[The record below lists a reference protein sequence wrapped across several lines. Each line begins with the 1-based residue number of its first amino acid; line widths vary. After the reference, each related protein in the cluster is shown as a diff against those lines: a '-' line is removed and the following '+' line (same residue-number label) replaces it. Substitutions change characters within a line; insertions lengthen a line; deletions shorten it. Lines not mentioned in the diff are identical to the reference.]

1 MSDAHD
7 TAPASGR
14 VIVVEDDPLQAESL
28 AFILRQEGYVVE
40 LASTGAEALA
50 VARSQPAPD
59 TVLLDVALPD
69 LSGVE
74 VARRLRAGSNVPIIM
89 LTARRNEIDKIT
101 GLDAGA
107 DDYVT
112 KPFSHGELL
121 ARIRAQIRRGPNAAA
136 SAEQSHGV
144 YHVGSLR
151 IDTGVRRLTRDDRV
165 IDVSAREFDI
175 LRLLAEAAG
184 RVVERQQLFA
194 TVWGPSFYGDE
205 RALDVYI
212 RMIRKKIEPDPGRP
226 VYLHT
231 VRGVGYRLA
240 EEPTP
245 TSAESPS

>member
-1 MSDAHD
+1 MSDVHD
-7 TAPASGR
+7 TPGGSGR
-14 VIVVEDDPLQAESL
+14 VVVVEDDPLQAESL
-28 AFILRQEGYVVE
+28 AFILRQEGYVVD
-40 LASTGAEALA
+40 LASTGAEALV

-69 LSGVE
+69 LSDVE

-121 ARIRAQIRRGPNAAA
+121 ARIRAQIRRGPAATA
-136 SAEQSHGV
+136 VTTDASHGV
-144 YHVGSLR
+144 YTVGQLR
-151 IDTGVRRLTRDDRV
+151 LDTGMRRETREERV
-165 IDVSAREFDI
+165 IDVSAREFEI
-175 LRLLAEAAG
+175 LRRLAEAAG
-184 RVVERQQLFA
+184 RVVERHQLF
-194 TVWGPSFYGDE
+194 TSVWGPSFYGDE

-212 RMIRKKIEPDPGRP
+212 RMIRKKIEPDPSHP
-226 VYLHT
+226 MYLHT

-240 EEPTP
+240 AEPTL
-245 TSAESPS
+245 EEC